1 MRSSLFLILLSIY
14 TFLFFFLLH
23 VSWLF
28 SLLIHFTPI
37 NPNIEFDKKK
47 EFPNKYICSY
57 TVLFFF
63 FFLFLLRLLFWLS
76 YLSIICRFLYHPS
89 LTINSLSLSLSPPLS
104 PIGEV
109 STPSSHHTRLCSL
122 SVNLDPFV
130 SRQSKCF
137 LNSDLMSATSLLG
150 EIPAPPVIYPFFVFF
165 LICSCL
171 FYFFCALV
179 RFYLLKSS

>member
-14 TFLFFFLLH
+14 TFLFFFLLY

-37 NPNIEFDKKK
+37 NPTIEFDKKK
-47 EFPNKYICSY
+47 SSPINTF
-57 TVLFFF
+57 VLIQYFSSSSSCFFF
-63 FFLFLLRLLFWLS
+63 FSFFGYLIYLLFAVFFIILHWL
-76 YLSIICRFLYHPS
+76 
-89 LTINSLSLSLSPPLS
+89 LTLSLSLSPHLS
-104 PIGEV
+104 PICEV
-109 STPSSHHTRLCSL
+109 ATPSSHHTPLCSL

-137 LNSDLMSATSLLG
+137 LNSDLMSATSLFLG

-165 LICSCL
+165 LIFSCF
-171 FYFFCALV
+171 FYFFAP
-179 RFYLLKSS
+179 

>member
-1 MRSSLFLILLSIY
+1 MSSSLFLILLSIY

-37 NPNIEFDKKK
+37 NPTIEFDKKK
-47 EFPNKYICSY
+47 SSPINTF
-57 TVLFFF
+57 VLIQYFSSSSSCFFF
-63 FFLFLLRLLFWLS
+63 VSFFGYLIYLLFVVFFIILPWL
-76 YLSIICRFLYHPS
+76 
-89 LTINSLSLSLSPPLS
+89 LTLSLSLSPPLS

-109 STPSSHHTRLCSL
+109 STPCSHHTPLCSL

-150 EIPAPPVIYPFFVFF
+150 EIPAPLQLFILF
-165 LICSCL
+165 LCFS
-171 FYFFCALV
+171 
-179 RFYLLKSS
+179 